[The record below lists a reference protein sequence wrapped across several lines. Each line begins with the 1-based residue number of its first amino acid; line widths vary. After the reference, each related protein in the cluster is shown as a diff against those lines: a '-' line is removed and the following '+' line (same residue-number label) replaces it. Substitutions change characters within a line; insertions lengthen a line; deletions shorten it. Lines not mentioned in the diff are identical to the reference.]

1 VSVKDEDDAEVVKSD
16 RPFKY
21 VRIEGGKK
29 AIDLTE
35 DD

>member
-1 VSVKDEDDAEVVKSD
+1 MKVKRERGDSPRSG

-21 VRIEGGKK
+21 TRMDNGKK

-35 DD
+35 D